1 MAEKFAFELVSPEKL
16 LVARQVEMVVVPGG
30 DGYFGVLKGHMS
42 MLSTVQPGVIDVYEQ
57 RSAIS
62 SRLFVTGGFAEVTP
76 ERCTVL
82 AEEVMPVAS
91 LDRAKVEQELRDA
104 EEDVADA
111 KTPGDKAVAER
122 ALKLAQAKL
131 YAVTRGAPAGHA

>member
-16 LVARQVEMVVVPGG
+16 LVAQQVEMVVVPGG

-82 AEEVMPVAS
+82 AEEVVPVAS
-91 LDRAKVEQELRDA
+91 LDRGKVEQELRDA

-111 KTPGDKAVAER
+111 KSPGDKAVAER

-131 YAVTRGAPAGHA
+131 TAVTRGAPAGHA

>member
-16 LVARQVEMVVVPGG
+16 LVAQQVEMVVVPGG

-82 AEEVMPVAS
+82 AEEVVPVAS

-111 KTPGDKAVAER
+111 KTAGDKAVAER

-131 YAVTRGAPAGHA
+131 NAVTRGAPAGHA

>member
-1 MAEKFAFELVSPEKL
+1 
-16 LVARQVEMVVVPGG
+16 MVVVPGG

-62 SRLFVTGGFAEVTP
+62 NRIFVTGGFAEVTP

-82 AEEVMPVAS
+82 AEHVVPVAS
-91 LDRAKVEQELRDA
+91 LDRAKVEQEVRDA

-111 KTPGDKAVAER
+111 KTPGETAVAER
-122 ALKLAQAKL
+122 ALKLAKAKL
-131 YAVTRGAPAGHA
+131 YAVTRAATAGHA

>member
-16 LVARQVEMVVVPGG
+16 LVAQQVEMVVVPGG

-57 RSAIS
+57 RSAVS

-82 AEEVMPVAS
+82 AEEVVPVAL
-91 LDRAKVEQELRDA
+91 LDRGKVEQELRDA

-111 KTPGDKAVAER
+111 KSPGDKAVAER

-131 YAVTRGAPAGHA
+131 TAVTRGAPAGHA

>member
-16 LVARQVEMVVVPGG
+16 LVAQQVEMVVVPGG
-30 DGYFGVLKGHMS
+30 DGHFGVLKGHMS
-42 MLSTVQPGVIDVYEQ
+42 MLSTIQPGVIDIYEQ

-82 AEEVMPVAS
+82 AEEVVPVAS

-111 KTPGDKAVAER
+111 KSPGDRAVADR
-122 ALKLAQAKL
+122 ALKLARAKL
-131 YAVTRGAPAGHA
+131 TAITRGAAGHA

>member
-16 LVARQVEMVVVPGG
+16 LVAQQVEMVVVPGG
-30 DGYFGVLKGHMS
+30 DGHFGVLKGHMS
-42 MLSTVQPGVIDVYEQ
+42 MLSTIQPGVIDVYEQ

-82 AEEVMPVAS
+82 AEEVVPVAS

-122 ALKLAQAKL
+122 ALKLARAKL
-131 YAVTRGAPAGHA
+131 TAVTRGAAGHA

>member
-16 LVARQVEMVVVPGG
+16 LVAQQVEMVVVPGG
-30 DGYFGVLKGHMS
+30 DGHFGVLKGHMS
-42 MLSTVQPGVIDVYEQ
+42 MLSTIQPGVIDIYEQ

-82 AEEVMPVAS
+82 AEEVVPVAS

-122 ALKLAQAKL
+122 ALKLARAKL
-131 YAVTRGAPAGHA
+131 TAVTRGAAGHA

>member
-16 LVARQVEMVVVPGG
+16 LVAQQVEMVVVPGG

-57 RSAIS
+57 RSAVS

-82 AEEVMPVAS
+82 AEEVVPVAS
-91 LDRAKVEQELRDA
+91 MDRVKVEQELRDA

-111 KTPGDKAVAER
+111 KTAGDKAVAER

-131 YAVTRGAPAGHA
+131 SAVTRGAPAGHA